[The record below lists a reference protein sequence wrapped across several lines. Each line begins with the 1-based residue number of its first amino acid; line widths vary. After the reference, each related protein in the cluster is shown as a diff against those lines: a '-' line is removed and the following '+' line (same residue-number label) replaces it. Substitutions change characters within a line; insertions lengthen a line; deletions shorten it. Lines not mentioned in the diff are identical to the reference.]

1 VFEGDGH
8 TDLGALAKDLRLL
21 QSRLAASDWAET
33 EVGGARLDLLTK
45 GNDVM
50 TAPLAEGNCLFV
62 AVATKEN
69 FSRALGEGRAFAAST
84 GKAPPP
90 NSPALRIQV
99 DLPAIVAMSLEKAG
113 GDAPMMQKLGLPSL
127 GPCEFSVGTAG
138 PHVRLELAQEFL
150 AGADRGLF
158 DALLPATA
166 GVPTLRHAVPAGPG
180 SWKVG
185 HFDFLALYLTIEKVF
200 ATVNQTANQIRAEG
214 KKEFGVDIVD
224 ELLAHLTDDVLLISS
239 SIVQFERAEDF
250 SWTLAI
256 RLKDEAAFGK
266 SLLTMI
272 AKGKPHIQREATTK
286 VGDVEVHRYGNMLGY
301 DVLMG
306 VGQGVFIVGGGREAE
321 QQITA
326 LLGAVKSMPT
336 AVDPAARNPG
346 FDDLQRHLPP
356 GCNGLAVGDIG
367 SLVAIPARLW
377 FEVLDEF
384 APLRGLPHD
393 EEQDPEQREAVLELL
408 QQHGLATLRSATGF
422 AERTWRWRLFW

>member
-1 VFEGDGH
+1 MQLPSCLFTLSLLAATVCGQTAVPAVAPHVVLETVGPDGWRTRLGPTNLGSLLESEKGRALWQRGVLPILAFWQQMLGDEAAFAASKARVLGYNGRIRVGLWVEQGRVSRDEWAHLAFVFEADGH

-21 QSRLAASDWAET
+21 QSRLAPGDWAET
-33 EVGGARLDLLTK
+33 EVGGARLDLCTK
-45 GNDVM
+45 GDDVM
-50 TAPLAEGNCLFV
+50 TAPLAESNCLFV
-62 AVATKEN
+62 AVATKES
-69 FSRALGEGRAFAAST
+69 FSRALVEGRAFAASA

-90 NSPALRIQV
+90 NSKALRIQV
-99 DLPAIVAMSLEKAG
+99 DLPALVAMSLETAG

-214 KKEFGVDIVD
+214 KKELGVDIVD

-239 SIVQFERAEDF
+239 PVVQLERAEDF

-256 RLKDEAAFGK
+256 RLKDEAAFGQ
-266 SLLTMI
+266 SLSTVI

-306 VGQGVFIVGGGREAE
+306 VGQ
-321 QQITA
+321 
-326 LLGAVKSMPT
+326 
-336 AVDPAARNPG
+336 
-346 FDDLQRHLPP
+346 
-356 GCNGLAVGDIG
+356 
-367 SLVAIPARLW
+367 
-377 FEVLDEF
+377 
-384 APLRGLPHD
+384 
-393 EEQDPEQREAVLELL
+393 
-408 QQHGLATLRSATGF
+408 
-422 AERTWRWRLFW
+422 